1 MSITDNKYIFLLIV
15 NIVFLFLGAVM
26 DVSTIQLVFVPM
38 ILPLVKLMGIDL
50 VHFGVCICFNMMIGL
65 STPPF
70 GMLLFIVTGISRAKI
85 SDVIK
90 EILPMVLLMIGE
102 LFLLVYVP
110 QIVMFLPNHM

>member
-1 MSITDNKYIFLLIV
+1 
-15 NIVFLFLGAVM
+15 
-26 DVSTIQLVFVPM
+26 
-38 ILPLVKLMGIDL
+38 
-50 VHFGVCICFNMMIGL
+50 MMIGL